1 MKTDFKTIDVQ
12 IKEGTAI
19 LRLNNPPVNQL
30 STQLREDM
38 QEAFDQAF
46 ASDEISSVVLTGTG
60 KNFIAGAD
68 IKEMLE
74 VSDEK
79 ALLQGVLAYDAF
91 YNQIEDAQKPVV
103 AAINGPALGG
113 GLELAMACH
122 CRVAAEPIKVGQPEV
137 QVGLIPGAGGTQRL
151 PRLVGL
157 PKALEMITAGNP
169 IPAEQARDLGLVDE
183 VVPPGDLESRA
194 LEKAGELAG
203 QPETLEGYR
212 TGRRTDKL
220 PSPEEKSQI
229 IGAGREMTR
238 KKAKDFSIPMKAI
251 DAMDKGLSDDFQA
264 DLKVEAEIFAQC
276 AVSQEARN
284 MIGIFLNSRAAGR
297 VPRLKGVAPKKI
309 QTVAMLGLGVMGSGV
324 ANLLLR
330 NGYQAILWEVNEDA
344 LERGKKG
351 VRKTFAYPIKKGS
364 MSEADLEALFNAQA
378 NFTTDLSAVAG
389 ADLVIEAVLEDMSI
403 KKDLWYRVDGICG
416 PEAVFATNT
425 SALPVSE
432 LAGALKNPARMI
444 GLHFF
449 NPAERMQLVEVI
461 SGRESS
467 DTDLATGVDFSKKI
481 KKIPVVVNDGPGFY
495 VSRQLNALMNEC
507 FFMLE
512 EGYPLNIVDRVLAD
526 FGMPMGPLTLND
538 LTGIDIGY
546 HVAKNFERSFG
557 ERWKVSELHQEV
569 FESGCFGRKT
579 GAGFYEYSGKKP
591 VANPKILEL
600 IEKNLKKT
608 GNSPSQEGEGD
619 KQELL
624 DRMMARAINE
634 AAFMIE
640 EGICDRPWDMDLAM
654 VYGCGFPP
662 HKGGILS
669 YADSWGLE
677 NVLDA
682 LQKFNKTYGERYRPS
697 SFIKQMAANGQC
709 FYEMGSTP

>member
-1 MKTDFKTIDVQ
+1 MKTDFKTVDVE
-12 IKEGTAI
+12 IKDGTAI

-46 ASDEISSVVLTGTG
+46 ASDEINSVVLTGTG

-79 ALLQGVLAYDAF
+79 ELLQGVLSYDEF
-91 YNQIEDAQKPVV
+91 YNKIEDAQKPVV

-113 GLELAMACH
+113 GLELAMSCH
-122 CRVAAEPIKVGQPEV
+122 YRVAAAPIKVGQPEV

-151 PRLVGL
+151 PNLVGL
-157 PKALEMITAGNP
+157 SKALEMITTGNP
-169 IPAEQARDLGLVDE
+169 IAAEQARELGLVDE
-183 VVPPGDLESRA
+183 VVSPEALESSA
-194 LEKAGELAG
+194 LKKAGELAASPG
-203 QPETLEGYR
+203 ALEMCR
-212 TGRRTDKL
+212 TGRLTDKL

-229 IGAGREMTR
+229 IGAAREMTR
-238 KKAKDFSIPMKAI
+238 KKAKGFTAPMKAI
-251 DAMDKGLSDDFQA
+251 DAMDKGLSGDFQA

-344 LERGKKG
+344 LERGKKS
-351 VRKTFAYPIKKGS
+351 VRKTFAHPIKKGS
-364 MSEADLEALFNAQA
+364 MSEQDLEALFNAQA
-378 NFTTDLSAVAG
+378 DFTTDLGAVAG
-389 ADLVIEAVLEDMSI
+389 ADLVIEAVLEDMAI
-403 KKDLWYRVDGICG
+403 KKDLWSRVDGICR

-425 SALPVSE
+425 SALPISE
-432 LAGALKNPARMI
+432 LAEILENPERMI

-467 DTDLATGVDFSKKI
+467 DADLATGVDFSKKI

-507 FFMLE
+507 FFMME
-512 EGYPLNIVDRVLAD
+512 EGYPLNVVDRVLTD

-557 ERWKVSELHQEV
+557 ERWKISELHQKI
-569 FESGCFGRKT
+569 FDSGCFGRKT
-579 GAGFYEYSGKKP
+579 GAGFYDYSEKKP
-591 VANPKILEL
+591 VANPKVLEL
-600 IEKNLKKT
+600 IENHLKKT
-608 GNSPSQEGEGD
+608 GNSPSQELAVD

-624 DRMMARAINE
+624 ERMMARAINE

-662 HKGGILS
+662 HKGGILR

-697 SFIKQMAANGQC
+697 SLIKQMAANGQR
-709 FYEMGSTP
+709 FYEMGSAQ

>member
-1 MKTDFKTIDVQ
+1 MKTDFKTIDVA

-30 STQLREDM
+30 SAQLREDM

-46 ASDEISSVVLTGTG
+46 ASDEVKSVVLTGTG

-113 GLELAMACH
+113 GLELAMSCH
-122 CRVAAEPIKVGQPEV
+122 CRVAAAPIKVGQPEV

-157 PKALEMITAGNP
+157 PKALEMITVGNP
-169 IPAEQARDLGLVDE
+169 IPAEQARELGLVDE
-183 VVPPGDLESRA
+183 VVPPGELESRA
-194 LEKAGELAG
+194 LEKAGELAAK
-203 QPETLEGYR
+203 PKKLEGCR

-220 PSPEEKSQI
+220 PSAEEKSQI
-229 IGAGREMTR
+229 IGAAREMTR

-264 DLKVEAEIFAQC
+264 DLKVEAQIFAQC

-324 ANLLLR
+324 SNLLLR
-330 NGYQAILWEVNEDA
+330 NGYQAILWEVNEEA
-344 LERGKKG
+344 LERGKKA
-351 VRKTFAYPIKKGS
+351 VRKTFAHPIKKGS

-378 NFTTDLSAVAG
+378 DFTTDLAAVAG
-389 ADLVIEAVLEDMSI
+389 ADLVIEAVLEDMAI
-403 KKDLWYRVDGICG
+403 KKDLWSKVDGICS

-512 EGYPLNIVDRVLAD
+512 EGYPMNVVDRVLTD

-546 HVAKNFERSFG
+546 HVAKNFEGAFG
-557 ERWKVSELHQEV
+557 ERWKLSELHQKV
-569 FESGCFGRKT
+569 FDSGFFGRKT
-579 GAGFYEYSGKKP
+579 GAGFYDYSDKKP
-591 VANPKILEL
+591 VPNPKIQEL
-600 IEKNLKKT
+600 IDSHLKEN
-608 GNSPSQEGEGD
+608 GVSPKEAADVD
-619 KQELL
+619 KQALL

-634 AAFMIE
+634 AAFMIA

-662 HKGGILS
+662 HKGGILR
-669 YADSWGLE
+669 YADKWGLD
-677 NVLDA
+677 NVRDRLE
-682 LQKFNKTYGERYRPS
+682 KFHAVYGERYRPCPL
-697 SFIKQMAANGQC
+697 IAELAEKGQN
-709 FYEMGSTP
+709 FYEMGSQK